1 MTTLSTM
8 KRIAEETNLSIG
20 TVSLVLN
27 GRGDELRISKKTQQ
41 LVLET
46 ARRLG
51 YLPNVSAR
59 RLRQASGAA
68 VPVIAAFW
76 PTDLSPEI
84 IGRFFTGAQSSLL
97 QQEKQFEMMIQP
109 YRRSQIHKLR
119 NICDSGIY
127 NGVIIT
133 GLSEED
139 QRYLEEN
146 QLDIPTVLFNRES
159 RIYSNVHVDN
169 YEIGRKTAELFASR
183 GHRRVGIIMPVY
195 GEKTRT
201 SLRNKGFI
209 ESCGKKGLSLDPH
222 HIQNAPMTME
232 GGNIAA
238 RRMLEA
244 DGDPPTAVFFSI
256 SIMAVAALPV
266 FHQAGIK
273 IPDDM
278 EIMTYGDHEIERYT
292 FPSLS
297 TVKLPVEEMAQACI
311 RLVIERI
318 RGMRDEPASL
328 VFDTPFVFRESCGGF
343 VKQP

>member
-1 MTTLSTM
+1 LSTM

-68 VPVIAAFW
+68 IPVIAAFW

-84 IGRFFTGAQSSLL
+84 IGRFFAGAHRSML
-97 QQEKQFEMMIQP
+97 QQENEFEMMIQP

-119 NICDSGIY
+119 SVCDLGIY
-127 NGVIIT
+127 NGIIIT
-133 GLSEED
+133 GLSEAD
-139 QRYLEEN
+139 QRYLEEHP
-146 QLDIPTVLFNRES
+146 LGVPTVLFNRES
-159 RIYSNVHVDN
+159 RVYSNVRVDN

-183 GHRRVGIIMPVY
+183 GHRRVGIIMPDY
-195 GEKTRT
+195 GEQTRI

-209 ESCGKKGLSLDPH
+209 ESCKTYGLTIERG
-222 HIQNAPMTME
+222 HIQSAPMTME

-244 DGDPPTAVFFSI
+244 GSEPPTAVFFSI
-256 SIMAVAALPV
+256 STMAVAALPV
-266 FHQAGIK
+266 FHQAGIR
-273 IPDDM
+273 IPDRM

-311 RLVIERI
+311 RLVIDSI
-318 RGMRDEPASL
+318 RGLRDEPASL
-328 VFDTPFVFRESCGGF
+328 VYETPFVFRESCGGF
-343 VKQP
+343 V